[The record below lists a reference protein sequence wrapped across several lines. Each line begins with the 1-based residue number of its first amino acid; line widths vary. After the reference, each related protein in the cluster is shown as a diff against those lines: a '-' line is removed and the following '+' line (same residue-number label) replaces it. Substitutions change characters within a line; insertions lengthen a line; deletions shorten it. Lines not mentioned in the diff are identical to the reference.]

1 MVRYAHISREL
12 EIPDGVDVE
21 IDGMKVRVKGPK
33 GTLTKDFSHLSIS
46 LKKEG
51 RKVIA
56 FAYYPRKREKAQVGT
71 LIAYIRNMVRGV
83 TEGYLYKMKTVY
95 THFPF
100 NVKVKDGTVYIE
112 NFLGERR
119 PREARI
125 FGNVKV
131 RVEGD
136 DVMVEGIDVE
146 EVGQT
151 AANIQMATKIKDKDP
166 RRFIDG
172 IYVYEKGGKRLV

>member
-1 MVRYAHISREL
+1 LVRLAHVSREL

-21 IDGMKVRVKGPK
+21 INGMKVTVKGPK
-33 GTLTKDFSHLSIS
+33 GTLTKDFSHLSIN

-56 FAYYPRKREKAQVGT
+56 FAYYPRKKEKAQVGT
-71 LIAYIRNMVRGV
+71 LIAHIRNMIRGV
-83 TEGYLYKMKTVY
+83 TEGYVYKMKMVY

-100 NVKVKDGTVYIE
+100 NVKVKDGVVYIE

-119 PREARI
+119 PREAKI

-136 DVMVEGIDVE
+136 DVIIEGVDVE

-151 AANIQMATKIKDKDP
+151 AANIQMATKIRDKDP

-172 IYVYEKGGKRLV
+172 IYVYEKGGKRIV